1 MKDKRNF
8 WLYAIGRLVSLTGTG
23 IQDIALPLF
32 ILDLTGSGTIMGTFM
47 IITIAPR
54 LILYP
59 IAGVVGDR
67 VNRKLIMVW
76 TDFGR
81 GAVILILAL
90 LATRDLITIPLLF
103 GAQFVVSLMNALF
116 GPATMAMLPDIVEE
130 NDLTRANSTM
140 GAINSMSYIVGPA
153 LGGIIYGLGGIKIA
167 FLINGVSFIASGVS
181 ELFIKY
187 HQKTKKLGKIHE
199 VIEDLKEG
207 ICFIKVHRGL
217 LVLMIFALVI
227 NFLYSP
233 LFAVLLPYVSRIV
246 IKFSSE
252 QFGMLQ
258 TSFMAGIL
266 IGNIII
272 GTLLAKSKV
281 EKMLNRGLLAQMGFT
296 FVFVALIFPQIVG
309 RLGYASWTLFFALSL
324 TFVFMG
330 LFNAFVNTPIMV
342 ELQKLTPPEFRAR
355 VFSVIEVAAQGI
367 VPIGFGIMGILLDL
381 VPAHIIALTVVTI
394 SLLVI
399 LVFVFKYSKK
409 VTEGF
414 ENKNA
419 NSLSSQNVD
428 S

>member
-1 MKDKRNF
+1 MKDRRNF
-8 WLYAIGRLVSLTGTG
+8 LLYAMGRLVSLMGTG
-23 IQDIALPLF
+23 VQDVALPLF

-47 IITIAPR
+47 IITMAPR

-67 VNRKLIMVW
+67 VNRKWIMVW

-103 GAQFVVSLMNALF
+103 GAQFVVSLMSALF

-130 NDLTRANSTM
+130 EDLTRANSTM
-140 GAINSMSYIVGPA
+140 GAINSISYIIGLA
-153 LGGIIYGLGGIKIA
+153 LGGIIYGLGGIRVA
-167 FLINGVSFIASGVS
+167 FLINGVSFIGSGVS

-207 ICFIKVHRGL
+207 IYFIKVHRGL

-227 NFLYSP
+227 NFLFNP

-252 QFGMLQ
+252 QYGMLQ

-281 EKMLNRGLLAQMGFT
+281 EKMLNRGLLAQMGFA

-330 LFNAFVNTPIMV
+330 VFNAFVNTPIMV
-342 ELQKLTPPEFRAR
+342 ELQKLTPTEFRAR
-355 VFSVIEVAAQGI
+355 IFSVIEVAAQGI

-381 VPAHIIALTVVTI
+381 VPAYIIALTVVTI
-394 SLLVI
+394 LLLVI
-399 LVFVFKYSKK
+399 LVFVFKYSKE

-419 NSLSSQNVD
+419 NSLSSQSID